1 MLKITPAEII
11 PFVKVENEL
20 VGTVEIQ
27 NIVKYPITYKVL
39 KSIWKRKW
47 THGWTVTGFRIDF
60 ESFKIQR
67 NKRGNPKEEQSHA
80 ND

>member
-27 NIVKYPITYKVL
+27 NIVKYPITYKVM
-39 KSIWKRKW
+39 KSIENENGHVQLSLA
-47 THGWTVTGFRIDF
+47 TD
-60 ESFKIQR
+60 
-67 NKRGNPKEEQSHA
+67 
-80 ND
+80 